1 MTYLDYLRH
10 VLHVLSY
17 FCQVF
22 ILLSQAGN
30 LTVLLFNFF
39 MKLYRKNRISVFHR
53 TLTWSTL
60 PRRNTARLIPS
71 LGSLRPTLKLVY
83 GTVAFLTTLMREH
96 QRTVNGT
103 KQRLLSHSLS
113 ALRRELSSA
122 ALPLLSNTEK
132 MGSLGKKKLVF
143 YVTSNISAL
152 SLVVAEYT

>member
-1 MTYLDYLRH
+1 
-10 VLHVLSY
+10 
-17 FCQVF
+17 
-22 ILLSQAGN
+22 
-30 LTVLLFNFF
+30 
-39 MKLYRKNRISVFHR
+39 
-53 TLTWSTL
+53 
-60 PRRNTARLIPS
+60 
-71 LGSLRPTLKLVY
+71 
-83 GTVAFLTTLMREH
+83 MREH